1 MNVAMWM
8 TKKVITIAPE
18 ASIVVAAQLM
28 FEHQIRR
35 LVVIDADGKLEGIV
49 SKHDVLH
56 AFPAH
61 INPFTFS
68 GSEAEKGSGSE
79 AEKGFV
85 DIKSI
90 LSFPVKTTTANTPIE
105 EAAAVLY
112 RFKIGALPVMD
123 KNKLVGLITE
133 SDIFRAFNHL
143 LSTGQPA
150 VRVTFDE
157 PDEAGVRRYIER
169 CVDRYDLQLDAFINF
184 QWRDKRRI
192 LIRLRGEQI
201 DAFVEDVWQS
211 GLTVQDITHCGQEPI
226 LK

>member
-18 ASIVVAAQLM
+18 ASVAVAAQLM
-28 FEHQIRR
+28 FDHQIRR
-35 LVVIDADGKLEGIV
+35 LVVVDADSKLAGIV
-49 SKHDVLH
+49 TKHDVLH

-61 INPFTFS
+61 INPFVFS
-68 GSEAEKGSGSE
+68 GSET
-79 AEKGFV
+79 EKGFA

-90 LSFPVKTTTANTPIE
+90 LSFPGKTTTPNTPIE
-105 EAAAVLY
+105 EAAALLY

-123 KNKLVGLITE
+123 KSKLVGLITE
-133 SDIFRAFNHL
+133 SDIFRALNHL

-150 VRVTFDE
+150 VRVTFDH
-157 PDEAGVRRYIER
+157 PDEVDVRRYIER
-169 CVDRYDLQLDAFINF
+169 CVDSFGLQLDAFINF

-192 LIRLRGEQI
+192 LVRLRGEQI
-201 DAFVEDVWQS
+201 DDFVEDVWQS
-211 GLTVQDITHCGQEPI
+211 GLTVQDITHCGEEPI